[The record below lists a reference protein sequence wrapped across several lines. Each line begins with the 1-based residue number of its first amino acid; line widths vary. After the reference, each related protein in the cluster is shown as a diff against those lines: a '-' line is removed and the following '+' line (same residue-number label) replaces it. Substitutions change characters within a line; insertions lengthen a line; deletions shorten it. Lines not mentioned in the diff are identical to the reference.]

1 VFILEKLKV
10 LCFDTL
16 LQVLILKVDSGI
28 AGALA
33 RFLAVAILLPTIF
46 LGNVGGKGV
55 SGLAEYFMGYYT
67 IWLALVKTN
76 FCPVLGLRDGKM
88 LVPFGAM
95 GVTRI
100 AKGKLIG
107 RRRPSHAN
115 AEPGRL
121 ANPQSGSVVVKWFQL
136 GDDFLGVRGRNL

>member
-1 VFILEKLKV
+1 MFILEELKV

-33 RFLAVAILLPTIF
+33 RFLGVAILLPMIF

-55 SGLAEYFMGYYT
+55 SGLAGYFMGYYT
-67 IWLALVKTN
+67 IWLASVKTN

-107 RRRPSHAN
+107 R
-115 AEPGRL
+115 L

>member
-1 VFILEKLKV
+1 MVF
-10 LCFDTL
+10 
-16 LQVLILKVDSGI
+16 
-28 AGALA
+28 A
-33 RFLAVAILLPTIF
+33 
-46 LGNVGGKGV
+46 GNVGGKGV
-55 SGLAEYFMGYYT
+55 RRLAGYFMGYYT

-107 RRRPSHAN
+107 R
-115 AEPGRL
+115 L
-121 ANPQSGSVVVKWFQL
+121 ANPQSGSVVAKWFQL

>member
-1 VFILEKLKV
+1 MSRS
-10 LCFDTL
+10 FD
-16 LQVLILKVDSGI
+16 S
-28 AGALA
+28 LA
-33 RFLAVAILLPTIF
+33 DDF

-55 SGLAEYFMGYYT
+55 SGLAGYFMGYYT
-67 IWLALVKTN
+67 IWLAPVKTN

-107 RRRPSHAN
+107 QRRPSHAN

-136 GDDFLGVRGRNL
+136 GDDFLGVPGRNFYQPSAPAPGSGHDD